1 MDEVQLPAG
10 RALDM
15 LVHTNV
21 FGRPL
26 PGETGDP
33 VPYYSSD
40 IAASWE
46 VVQYLT
52 GLGYRLD
59 AANWQGGVASLTLTS
74 PLGDIQT
81 VAGESPAAVVCR
93 AALNLCHPQQ

>member
-1 MDEVQLPAG
+1 MDEVRVPAG
-10 RALDM
+10 RALDL

-26 PGETGDP
+26 PDKTGEA

-40 IAASWE
+40 IGASWE
-46 VVQYLT
+46 VVQHLT
-52 GLGYRLD
+52 ALGYRLD

-74 PLGDIQT
+74 PLGDVQT

-93 AALNLCHPQQ
+93 AALTLCHPQQ